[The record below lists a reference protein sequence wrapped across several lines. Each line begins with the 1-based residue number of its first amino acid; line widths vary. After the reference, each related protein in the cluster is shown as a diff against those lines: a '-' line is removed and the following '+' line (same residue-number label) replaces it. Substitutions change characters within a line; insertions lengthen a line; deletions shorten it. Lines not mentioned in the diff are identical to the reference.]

1 MSFFGLKT
9 SKEVEREKREAAE
22 QAVRQAEEDAIK
34 AEQKVEQRNRTSLKN
49 LSLGS
54 QIKFC
59 IPYFD
64 VFDSDIPKL
73 GVPVAIHGS
82 VVYSIDNLELF
93 QSKNKLER
101 YSDDVLEEKLRGTL
115 TKIIKGV
122 VINAPTE
129 LHIPLVHLEQKIVE
143 LSEAAESIVAPQVE
157 KSFGIKV
164 RNINITRIN
173 IDKTSRG
180 FRELNAMTNDL
191 EKERIMAK
199 HKAEISNISFQNSL
213 NQNIQARQQELI
225 MSNQEEL
232 QRMNLENQSEMMRI
246 QREEMQRASRLQ
258 TEQTF
263 LDAHQANLNAG
274 VVDSTP
280 NVKRTSRS
288 RANRIPMNIPP
299 MPGAET
305 KAVEPN
311 VQYMLGING
320 QQSGPY
326 TWQQLQLLVQQGQL
340 TTQTLVWTQGMSQWV
355 YAGQVSELQ
364 PLFGVAS
371 MPGIPPLPNE

>member
-1 MSFFGLKT
+1 
-9 SKEVEREKREAAE
+9 
-22 QAVRQAEEDAIK
+22 
-34 AEQKVEQRNRTSLKN
+34 
-49 LSLGS
+49 LGS
-54 QIKFC
+54 QITFV

-64 VFDSDIPKL
+64 VFDPNFPNL

-82 VVYSIDNLELF
+82 VAYSIANLELF

-101 YSDDVLEEKLRGTL
+101 YSDEIFKEKLRGTL
-115 TKIIKGV
+115 TTFIKGV
-122 VINAPTE
+122 VISAPTE
-129 LHIPLVHLEQKIVE
+129 LQIPVVQLERKIIEISAAVE
-143 LSEAAESIVAPQVE
+143 SQIFTKIEQV
-157 KSFGIKV
+157 FGIK
-164 RNINITRIN
+164 INSLAITQIN

-180 FRELNAMTNDL
+180 FRELNAMTADL

-213 NQNIQARQQELI
+213 NQNIQARQQELT

-232 QRMNLENQSEMMRI
+232 QRMNLENQREMMRI

-263 LDAHQANLNAG
+263 LDAHQANLNADMAKILG
-274 VVDSTP
+274 NNSQTRREMQYGIP
-280 NVKRTSRS
+280 QMPQSI
-288 RANRIPMNIPP
+288 AN
-299 MPGAET
+299 
-305 KAVEPN
+305 PN

-326 TWQQLQLLVQQGQL
+326 SWKQLQLLVQQCQL
-340 TTQTLVWTQGMSQWV
+340 TTQTLVWTQGMSQWA

-364 PLFGVAS
+364 PLFGVAP

>member
-22 QAVRQAEEDAIK
+22 QAVRQAEESN
-34 AEQKVEQRNRTSLKN
+34 QTN
-49 LSLGS
+49 LSNLSTGS
-54 QIKFC
+54 QISFV

-64 VFDSDIPKL
+64 IFDYSL
-73 GVPVAIHGS
+73 SSTGVPVSLQVS
-82 VVYSIDNLELF
+82 VVYAIENLALF
-93 QSKNKLER
+93 HRKNKQET
-101 YSDDVLEEKLRGTL
+101 YSDEVFKEKLRGTL
-115 TKIIKGV
+115 TKNIKSV

-129 LHIPLVHLEQKIVE
+129 LHIPIIHLEKKIVE

-164 RNINITRIN
+164 RNLNITRIN

-180 FRELNAMTNDL
+180 FRELNAMTADL

-199 HKAEISNISFQNSL
+199 HKAEISNINFQNSL
-213 NQNIQARQQELI
+213 NQNIQARQQELT

-232 QRMNLENQSEMMRI
+232 QRMNLENQREMMRI

-305 KAVEPN
+305 KPVEPN

-326 TWQQLQLLVQQGQL
+326 SWQQLQLLVQQGQL
-340 TTQTLVWTQGMSQWV
+340 TTQTLVWAQGMSQWA

-364 PLFGVAS
+364 PLFGVAP